1 MKHCCQCCE
10 TLWWLKSRS
19 LYRGSHRGILL
30 IIKQQQNFHKRQ
42 FHECIFTP
50 TFPSEKYIFWTL
62 WFFFFF
68 YQYFGLIHCWFT
80 RHQNNKLGGLRLWVA
95 GFGISI
101 RVLVCER
108 LWSRR
113 SNMGKAWSA
122 HLDDLIHQTKFRTA
136 ANSSL
141 DHLTTLLATGSHTQ
155 EPKRWTGHFRQSS
168 QLKRKCEL
176 ILKCDAEEKRGY
188 NWILSESCTKL
199 KLFLNLQ
206 SPCWVKLQK

>member
-1 MKHCCQCCE
+1 MHLY
-10 TLWWLKSRS
+10 TNFPLWKVHILDS
-19 LYRGSHRGILL
+19 LV
-30 IIKQQQNFHKRQ
+30 
-42 FHECIFTP
+42 
-50 TFPSEKYIFWTL
+50 
-62 WFFFFF
+62 FFFF